1 MVQIAHFGSK
11 LSETDS
17 GTTNTCSLFSS
28 GGCNRVL
35 SVPNC
40 VFFFSKNTQLETES
54 TRLHPPLEK
63 RTHKMDKEYMI
74 SKSVHHFTRKNTR
87 FKKEYTL
94 TKIGNS
100 REAERQCIVSLY
112 LKYNLADVKKAST
125 SFDSLIENVYVKR
138 ISTIIA
144 SWKCGVLILLSC
156 QSMPNGLRY
165 ATAGLR
171 R

>member
-1 MVQIAHFGSK
+1 MH
-11 LSETDS
+11 D
-17 GTTNTCSLFSS
+17 
-28 GGCNRVL
+28 
-35 SVPNC
+35 
-40 VFFFSKNTQLETES
+40 LEREHMMTW
-54 TRLHPPLEK
+54 
-63 RTHKMDKEYMI
+63 
-74 SKSVHHFTRKNTR
+74 
-87 FKKEYTL
+87 
-94 TKIGNS
+94 IGDI
-100 REAERQCIVSLY
+100 REGERPCIVSLY

>member
-1 MVQIAHFGSK
+1 MAIDKTIRGQLIS
-11 LSETDS
+11 S
-17 GTTNTCSLFSS
+17 TCPLFSS
-28 GGCNRVL
+28 GGCNRVH
-35 SVPNC
+35 SVPNR

-100 REAERQCIVSLY
+100 HEAERQCIVSLY

>member
-1 MVQIAHFGSK
+1 MSGR
-11 LSETDS
+11 TTRDS
-17 GTTNTCSLFSS
+17 GTTDTCTLFSS

-63 RTHKMDKEYMI
+63 RTHKMGKEYMI
-74 SKSVHHFTRKNTR
+74 SKSVHHFTRKSTQ

-100 REAERQCIVSLY
+100 REAERQCI
-112 LKYNLADVKKAST
+112 
-125 SFDSLIENVYVKR
+125 
-138 ISTIIA
+138 
-144 SWKCGVLILLSC
+144 
-156 QSMPNGLRY
+156 
-165 ATAGLR
+165 
-171 R
+171 

>member
-1 MVQIAHFGSK
+1 M
-11 LSETDS
+11 
-17 GTTNTCSLFSS
+17 
-28 GGCNRVL
+28 
-35 SVPNC
+35 
-40 VFFFSKNTQLETES
+40 
-54 TRLHPPLEK
+54 HPTLEK